1 LIVSTT
7 SDAAKPAANGNAAAT
22 AMETWDYISFLTAA
36 ALYFF
41 HLILA
46 ERFADVIQT
55 TSLVP
60 LTQGI

>member
-1 LIVSTT
+1 
-7 SDAAKPAANGNAAAT
+7 
-22 AMETWDYISFLTAA
+22 METWDYISFLTAA